1 MIEFINDN
9 NNNNNIETMII
20 ILITVNRK
28 VKLELIKQCL
38 TKFIFHN
45 SNPEKHA
52 VRKFHKVQYIGRN
65 ASIITPILKKC

>member
-28 VKLELIKQCL
+28 VNLELINQ
-38 TKFIFHN
+38 
-45 SNPEKHA
+45 
-52 VRKFHKVQYIGRN
+52 
-65 ASIITPILKKC
+65 